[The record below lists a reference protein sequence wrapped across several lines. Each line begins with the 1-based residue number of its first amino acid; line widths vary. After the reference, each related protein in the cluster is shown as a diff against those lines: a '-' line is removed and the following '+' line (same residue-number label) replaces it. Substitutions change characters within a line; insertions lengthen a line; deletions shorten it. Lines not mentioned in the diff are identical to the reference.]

1 MPVLVD
7 LSKLKDVVKNEVVKK
22 TLYDKLFAKLYSIDT
37 NAFVLKTKYDTD
49 KKVLENEITGTNGHV
64 KKTDYNTKITEIE
77 GKLPSISGLATVAA
91 LTAVEIKMLIISN
104 LVKKSDY
111 STKIT
116 EIKKKLTDHNHD
128 KYITTPEF
136 NRLAADIFNVRLAQA
151 NLLKKIDF
159 DAKLSSLNRKI
170 TSNKTKLLLVENEL
184 KKLKKFVS
192 SYFID
197 KSHSEED
204 GTRNYFVFQ
213 PRFRY
218 FKIIVCLGSGNYIYY
233 WKPKG
238 LSYER
243 IISIKTP
250 DYGITPKLHYYGTK
264 TKVELIEA
272 VWNKIKLS
280 ILMKK

>member
-136 NRLAADIFNVRLAQA
+136 NRLAADIFNVRLAQE
-151 NLLKKIDF
+151 NLMTKTDF
-159 DAKLSSLNRKI
+159 DAKL
-170 TSNKTKLLLVENEL
+170 
-184 KKLKKFVS
+184 
-192 SYFID
+192 
-197 KSHSEED
+197 
-204 GTRNYFVFQ
+204 
-213 PRFRY
+213 
-218 FKIIVCLGSGNYIYY
+218 
-233 WKPKG
+233 
-238 LSYER
+238 
-243 IISIKTP
+243 
-250 DYGITPKLHYYGTK
+250 
-264 TKVELIEA
+264 
-272 VWNKIKLS
+272 
-280 ILMKK
+280 